1 MWRWMACSRWSR
13 CCSSSPSSSARPAA
27 LWSLYAHTLMAIRL
41 RLHGRLAA
49 PQAIVTMRRYV
60 ASGRFPPSHYTTM
73 WQPRIDQALR
83 HRANAQKNR
92 GLTVTTPPP
101 TQAQTSTSSPTS
113 PSSSVSDGSSSPTS
127 PRRVATR
134 TVSKTSSPV
143 RPPPGS
149 DPRPTDACRVCQ
161 VRLRTFDMLTPVGLR
176 RCCRAPHR
184 VWRST

>member
-1 MWRWMACSRWSR
+1 M
-13 CCSSSPSSSARPAA
+13 
-27 LWSLYAHTLMAIRL
+27 IRL

-101 TQAQTSTSSPTS
+101 TQAQTSTSSPIS
-113 PSSSVSDGSSSPTS
+113 PSSSADTAGASSTRAMPIASGPVHE
-127 PRRVATR
+127 RR
-134 TVSKTSSPV
+134 
-143 RPPPGS
+143 
-149 DPRPTDACRVCQ
+149 
-161 VRLRTFDMLTPVGLR
+161 RLE
-176 RCCRAPHR
+176 
-184 VWRST
+184 